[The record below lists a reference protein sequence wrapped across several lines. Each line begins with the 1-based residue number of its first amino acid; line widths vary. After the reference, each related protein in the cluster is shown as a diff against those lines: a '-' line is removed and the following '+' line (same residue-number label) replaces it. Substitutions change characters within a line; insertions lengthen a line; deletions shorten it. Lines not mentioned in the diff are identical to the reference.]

1 MKGALSPRRLFV
13 LNILLAGL
21 LSGLILATLLF
32 SCSTNGNRAGRIAA
46 RDRDRL
52 AQADPRELQESFRLV
67 ARVASPSVVRIDV
80 EEVRTRMI
88 PGGEDAPWF
97 DFFFGDPYLDPPGEE
112 GAPDREGEGRFRTQG
127 IGSGVVV
134 RRQGDLYYVL
144 TNEHVVG
151 QADQITITT
160 TDDEEYTARV
170 VGTDTRKD
178 LALLSFS
185 SSRDIPLAVL
195 GDSDTL
201 QVGDWVLAIGSPFGF
216 QSTVTAGIVSALN
229 RRGGP
234 AGNISDFI
242 QTDAAINR
250 GNSGGA
256 LVNLRGEVVGI
267 NTWITSQ
274 TGGSMGLGFSIPVNN
289 VVRAIDDFI
298 ETGAV
303 RYGWLG
309 VSIRSVTPVI
319 AESLALPSR
328 RGALIHHVFRDSPA
342 HRGGLL
348 PGDFVVT
355 LNGVTIGDSD
365 QLVLEVGEL
374 PVDEIARFSVVRYGE
389 SLELEVRIAERES
402 DREIAELNRRL
413 WPGFSVHPLTDEIR
427 SDLNLSK
434 ERGGLLVTTVERRT
448 PAAAGGVR
456 TGDILLAINGRETT
470 SMVDFYREINEG
482 GQEATLSLL
491 RDDSTVEIGIQ
502 Q

>member
-1 MKGALSPRRLFV
+1 MKIHISPRRLFV
-13 LNILLAGL
+13 ANLLLTGL
-21 LSGLILATLLF
+21 LLGLILGAVLF
-32 SCSTNGNRAGRIAA
+32 SCSTNGNRGGVIAA

-52 AQADPRELQESFRLV
+52 AQADPQALQESFRLV

-80 EEVRTRMI
+80 EEVRTRAM
-88 PGGEDAPWF
+88 PQGDDAPWF
-97 DFFFGDPYLDPPGEE
+97 DFFFGDPYLEE
-112 GAPDREGEGRFRTQG
+112 ESHDQEGERSFRTQG

-151 QADQITITT
+151 QADQIIITT
-160 TDDEEYTARV
+160 TDDEEYTARI

-178 LALLSFS
+178 LALLSFTA
-185 SSRDIPLAVL
+185 SREIPLASL

-216 QSTVTAGIVSALN
+216 QSTVTAGIVSAVN

-234 AGNISDFI
+234 IGNISDFI

-274 TGGSMGLGFSIPVNN
+274 TGGSMGLGFSIPINN

-298 ETGAV
+298 EIGAV

-309 VSIRSVTPVI
+309 VSIRSVTAQV
-319 AESLALPSR
+319 AESLALPNR
-328 RGALIHHVFRDSPA
+328 RGALVHHVFRDSPA
-342 HRGGLL
+342 QKGGLL
-348 PGDFVVT
+348 PGDFVVA
-355 LNGVTIGDSD
+355 LNGVPIGDSD

-374 PVDEIARFSVVRYGE
+374 PVGEAASFSVIRYGE
-389 SLELEVRIAERES
+389 ALGLDVLIAERES
-402 DREIAELNRRL
+402 DQEIAELNRRL
-413 WPGFSVHPLTDEIR
+413 WPGFSVYPLTEEVR
-427 SDLNLSK
+427 SDLDLSS
-434 ERGGLLVTTVERRT
+434 ETRGLLVSTVERRT
-448 PAAAGGVR
+448 PAAAGGLRV
-456 TGDILLAINGRETT
+456 GDILLGINGRETT
-470 SMVDFYREINEG
+470 SMVDFYRAINEG
-482 GQEATLSLL
+482 GREVTLSLL
-491 RDDSTVEIGIQ
+491 RDDKTVEIGIQ